1 MIVYF
6 LLTIAFF
13 IIAVFIVVFFKDVI
27 PLMYH
32 GAVWQPSETRAIR
45 KILEMAE
52 VKPDEQVYDLGSGDG
67 RVLITA
73 AKEFGAQATG
83 IEINPF
89 LVLYSRLRIFIGGLR
104 EKARAIRGDMF
115 QADIGSADVLILF
128 QREETNE
135 RLKEKLM
142 REMKKGTRLICYVW
156 KMKGWE
162 PAKVD
167 ADSQIY
173 VYRM

>member
-1 MIVYF
+1 MMVYF

-13 IIAVFIVVFFKDVI
+13 IIAAFIVVFFKDVL

-32 GAVWQPSETRAIR
+32 GAVWQPSETHAIR
-45 KILEMAE
+45 KMLEMAE
-52 VKPDEQVYDLGSGDG
+52 IRPDEQVHDLGSGDG
-67 RVLITA
+67 RVLTTA
-73 AKEFGAQATG
+73 AKEFSAQATG

-104 EKARAIRGDMF
+104 EKAEVIRGDMF
-115 QADIGSADVLILF
+115 QADISNADVLILF

-142 REMKKGTRLICYVW
+142 REMKKGARLVSYVW

-162 PAKVD
+162 PQKSDPD
-167 ADSQIY
+167 AQIY

>member
-1 MIVYF
+1 MVYF

-13 IIAVFIVVFFKDVI
+13 IIAVFIVVFFKDVL
-27 PLMYH
+27 PLMYY
-32 GAVWQPSETRAIR
+32 GAVWQASETRAIR
-45 KILEMAE
+45 KMLEMAE

-89 LVLYSRLRIFIGGLR
+89 LVLYSRLRILIGGLR
-104 EKARAIRGDMF
+104 EKAKVIRGDMF
-115 QADIGSADVLILF
+115 QVDIGSADVLILF

-135 RLKEKLM
+135 RLKDKLM
-142 REMKKGTRLICYVW
+142 REMKKGTWLICYVW
-156 KMKGWE
+156 KMKNWE
-162 PAKVD
+162 PAKED
-167 ADSQIY
+167 STSQIY
-173 VYRM
+173 VYQF